1 MESLSPSFSSRNIQ
15 CGSLCARPC
24 AGCGD
29 AERNQ
34 TLLLEDSGSGAR
46 RTYSTS
52 GQRAWSPEGQDGV
65 GGHRRVERPPLG
77 PGEASSE
84 TCSSGRERM
93 RQSTRGAGQRQRG
106 HSMQAGSL
114 GSRLVRLTRSSNS
127 GSYLWHYLEKLT

>member
-1 MESLSPSFSSRNIQ
+1 MEGTSIWERKIGKEERVSGDERGKEIKFGIKPRVLSALESLSPSFSSRNIH

-52 GQRAWSPEGQDGV
+52 GQ
-65 GGHRRVERPPLG
+65 
-77 PGEASSE
+77 
-84 TCSSGRERM
+84 
-93 RQSTRGAGQRQRG
+93 
-106 HSMQAGSL
+106 
-114 GSRLVRLTRSSNS
+114 
-127 GSYLWHYLEKLT
+127 